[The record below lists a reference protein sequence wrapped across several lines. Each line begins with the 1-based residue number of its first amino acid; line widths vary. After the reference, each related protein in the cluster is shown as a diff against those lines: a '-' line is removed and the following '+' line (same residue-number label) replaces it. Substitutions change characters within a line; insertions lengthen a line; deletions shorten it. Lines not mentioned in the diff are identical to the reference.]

1 MFSYTDEAIVTSSP
15 TGRHLST
22 VIRALP
28 GVPTDLWRQH
38 AEAVCK
44 VLNELR
50 PTDSV
55 TSALQ
60 VCGRFHDEVQFE
72 LTDDRVQQF
81 DLSGLAS
88 CAQQMR
94 QEVQLRGPIELCTF
108 LEKRIESLERE
119 LADAHEKLKAPI
131 EINSRQLL
139 KLNDAGPGSKLILD
153 NRTFKRVE

>member
-28 GVPTDLWRQH
+28 GVPTDLWRRH
-38 AEAVCK
+38 AEQVCK
-44 VLNELR
+44 VLNEMR

-55 TSALQ
+55 TLALQ

-72 LTDDRVQQF
+72 LTDDQVQQF

-119 LADAHEKLKAPI
+119 LADAHEKLKVPI
-131 EINSRQLL
+131 EVSNYDLQVLNCLTPGTQLIR
-139 KLNDAGPGSKLILD
+139 G
-153 NRTFKRVE
+153 RTFKRVE